1 MSNHFDDWTELQTVW
16 REQPNDREMYNRYI
30 LQIMR
35 EKRRL
40 QYEMGAEVLLSLI
53 SAAIFTWWAYEADA
67 IRRMTFILLAVFSIT
82 VPIATFF
89 MRRSLWRAQ
98 TDTFASHRIFLYRRA
113 RLGLTLAR
121 IGLVSG
127 PVGIALGFFLAGTL
141 GLRVTG
147 TDDTMVLILAGAA
160 LTAMYYWSITEA
172 RKWRLTLKRL
182 DAYREDGF
190 DTND

>member
-1 MSNHFDDWTELQTVW
+1 MKQSGAINARSSADKSN
-16 REQPNDREMYNRYI
+16 
-30 LQIMR
+30 
-35 EKRRL
+35 
-40 QYEMGAEVLLSLI
+40 
-53 SAAIFTWWAYEADA
+53 
-67 IRRMTFILLAVFSIT
+67 
-82 VPIATFF
+82 
-89 MRRSLWRAQ
+89 
-98 TDTFASHRIFLYRRA
+98 
-113 RLGLTLAR
+113 AR

>member
-53 SAAIFTWWAYEADA
+53 SAAIFTWWAYEADS

-89 MRRSLWRAQ
+89 MRRSLWCAQ
-98 TDTFASHRIFLYRRA
+98 TDTFASHRIFLDRRA

-141 GLRVTG
+141 GLGVTG